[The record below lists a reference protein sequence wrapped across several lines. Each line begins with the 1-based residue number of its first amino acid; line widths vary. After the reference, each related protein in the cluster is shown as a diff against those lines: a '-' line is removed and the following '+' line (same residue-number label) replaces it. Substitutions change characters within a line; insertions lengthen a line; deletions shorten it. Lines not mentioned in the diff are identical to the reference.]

1 MTHRR
6 MTMTNK
12 TIGLACCG
20 ALLAFTAACGNRSM
34 VKGGKVQDT
43 LNQEADKGKYIES
56 IGIGAADPTLPTE
69 TQRRALSRD
78 AAIVKSQYEMLSM
91 VKGVEIEGGITVSRA
106 MEKDSTLEA
115 KLKETIRGAE
125 IVKTEFTKDDG
136 AVVTL
141 RLLKKRLEQMMGVR
155 FK

>member
-1 MTHRR
+1 MK
-6 MTMTNK
+6 NK
-12 TIGLACCG
+12 TLRLTG
-20 ALLAFTAACGNRSM
+20 ALVALAFMAACGKNY

-43 LNQEADKGKYIES
+43 LAQDPDKGKFIEA
-56 IGIGAADPTLPTE
+56 IGIGAADPALPTA

-106 MEKDSTLEA
+106 METDSTLEA
-115 KLKETIRGAE
+115 RLKESIRGAE

-141 RLLKKRLEQMMGVR
+141 RVPKKRLESMMGVK

>member
-1 MTHRR
+1 
-6 MTMTNK
+6 MTNK
-12 TIGLACCG
+12 MLGLAG
-20 ALLAFTAACGNRSM
+20 AVLALAFTAACGNKGF

-43 LNQEADKGKYIES
+43 LNQEADKGKFIEA

-78 AAIVKSQYEMLSM
+78 AGIVKAQYEMLSM

-115 KLKETIRGAE
+115 RLKETIRGAE

-141 RLLKKRLEQMMGVR
+141 RLLKKRLEQMMGVK

>member
-1 MTHRR
+1 MTY
-6 MTMTNK
+6 K
-12 TIGLACCG
+12 TLRLAG
-20 ALLAFTAACGNRSM
+20 VIAALAFTAACGGKNY

-43 LNQEADKGKYIES
+43 LNQDPDKGKFIEA
-56 IGIGAADPTLPTE
+56 IGIGAADPALPTE

-106 MEKDSTLEA
+106 IEKDSTLEA
-115 KLKETIRGAE
+115 RLKETIRGAE
-125 IVKTEFTKDDG
+125 ILKTEFTKDDG

-141 RLLKKRLEQMMGVR
+141 RLPKKRLEQMMGVR

>member
-1 MTHRR
+1 MK
-6 MTMTNK
+6 NK
-12 TIGLACCG
+12 TLRLTG
-20 ALLAFTAACGNRSM
+20 ALVALAFMAACGKNY

-43 LNQEADKGKYIES
+43 LAQDPDKGKFIEAL
-56 IGIGAADPTLPTE
+56 GIGAADPALPTA

-106 MEKDSTLEA
+106 METDSTLEA
-115 KLKETIRGAE
+115 RLKESIRGAE

-141 RLLKKRLEQMMGVR
+141 RVPKKRLESMMGVK

>member
-1 MTHRR
+1 
-6 MTMTNK
+6 MTNK
-12 TIGLACCG
+12 MLGLAGCLA
-20 ALLAFTAACGNRSM
+20 ALTFTAACGNKNF

-141 RLLKKRLEQMMGVR
+141 RILKKRLEQMMGVR

>member
-1 MTHRR
+1 MTI
-6 MTMTNK
+6 K
-12 TIGLACCG
+12 TLRLAG
-20 ALLAFTAACGNRSM
+20 AAAALAFTAACGGKNY

-43 LNQEADKGKYIES
+43 LAQDPDQGRFIEA

-106 MEKDSTLEA
+106 IEQDSTLEA
-115 KLKETIRGAE
+115 RLKETIRGAE
-125 IVKTEFTKDDG
+125 ILKTEFTKDDG

-141 RLLKKRLEQMMGVR
+141 RVPKKRLEAMMGVK

>member
-1 MTHRR
+1 
-6 MTMTNK
+6 MTNK

>member
-1 MTHRR
+1 
-6 MTMTNK
+6 MTNK
-12 TIGLACCG
+12 TLGLAG
-20 ALLAFTAACGNRSM
+20 AALVLAFTAACGNKTF

-43 LNQEADKGKYIES
+43 LNQEADRGKYIES
-56 IGIGAADPTLPTE
+56 IGIGAADPALPTE

-115 KLKETIRGAE
+115 RLKETIRGAE

-136 AVVTL
+136 AIVTL
-141 RLLKKRLEQMMGVR
+141 RLLKKRLEQMMGVK

>member
-1 MTHRR
+1 MTI
-6 MTMTNK
+6 K
-12 TIGLACCG
+12 TLRLAG
-20 ALLAFTAACGNRSM
+20 AVAALAFAAACGGKNY

-43 LNQEADKGKYIES
+43 IAQDPDRGKYIEA

-91 VKGVEIEGGITVSRA
+91 VKGVEIEGGVTVSRA
-106 MEKDSTLEA
+106 IEKDSTLESR
-115 KLKETIRGAE
+115 LKESIRGAE

-141 RLLKKRLEQMMGVR
+141 RLPKKRLEQMMGVK

>member
-1 MTHRR
+1 
-6 MTMTNK
+6 MTNK

-20 ALLAFTAACGNRSM
+20 ALLAFTAACGNRNF

-43 LNQEADKGKYIES
+43 LSQEADKGKYIES

-141 RLLKKRLEQMMGVR
+141 RVLKKRLETMMGVR

>member
-1 MTHRR
+1 
-6 MTMTNK
+6 MTNK

-141 RLLKKRLEQMMGVR
+141 RVLKKRLETMMGVR

>member
-1 MTHRR
+1 MK
-6 MTMTNK
+6 NK
-12 TIGLACCG
+12 TLRLTGVLVAV
-20 ALLAFTAACGNRSM
+20 AFIAACGKNY

-43 LNQEADKGKYIES
+43 LAQDPDKGKFIEAL
-56 IGIGAADPTLPTE
+56 GIGAADPALPTA

-106 MEKDSTLEA
+106 METDSTLEA
-115 KLKETIRGAE
+115 RLKESIRGAE

-141 RLLKKRLEQMMGVR
+141 RVPKKRLESMMGVK